1 MRKGDEKI
9 FTHIESSE
17 LPAGLFDRIIFAI
30 KRERELRNSKRLAFE
45 FLTLLIVSLMAA
57 PFSWMFFSGQMAKS
71 GILQFISIAVD
82 DLGIFLSLWPDSI
95 MAVVESLPVAGIII
109 FTINIIFA
117 VFTLRLF
124 LCKKKL
130 LVGYLLYGV

>member
-45 FLTLLIVSLMAA
+45 FLTLLIVSLMA
-57 PFSWMFFSGQMAKS
+57 
-71 GILQFISIAVD
+71 
-82 DLGIFLSLWPDSI
+82 
-95 MAVVESLPVAGIII
+95 VVESLPVAGIII

-124 LCKKKL
+124 LYKKKL
-130 LVGYLLYGV
+130 LVGYLLYDV